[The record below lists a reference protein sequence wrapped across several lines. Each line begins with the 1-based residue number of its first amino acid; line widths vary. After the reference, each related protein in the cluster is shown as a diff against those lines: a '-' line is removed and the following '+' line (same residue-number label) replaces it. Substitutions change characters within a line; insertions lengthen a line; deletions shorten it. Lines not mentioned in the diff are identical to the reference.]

1 MTGSRVEYSGW
12 VAGVDQRSYER
23 GGGGVVSQYES
34 IRGPGGHGTP
44 RKFENVHYK

>member
-23 GGGGVVSQYES
+23 GVVSQYES

-44 RKFENVHYK
+44 GKFENVHYK

>member
-12 VAGVDQRSYER
+12 VVGVDQRSYEKR
-23 GGGGVVSQYES
+23 GVVSQYES

-44 RKFENVHYK
+44 RKFKNVHYK